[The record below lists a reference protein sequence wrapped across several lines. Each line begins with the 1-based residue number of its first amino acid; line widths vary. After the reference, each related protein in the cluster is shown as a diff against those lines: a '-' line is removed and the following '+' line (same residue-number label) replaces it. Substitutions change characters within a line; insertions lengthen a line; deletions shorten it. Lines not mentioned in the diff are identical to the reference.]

1 MTSKRCL
8 KVTTGL
14 STNTCVVA
22 SSHVHLYLPTSNY
35 IKKKQQRDRAPDMWK
50 SNFKKN
56 NVIAKE
62 ASYINQVLQVKNK
75 GLITKIVPI
84 KCYVVHL

>member
-1 MTSKRCL
+1 
-8 KVTTGL
+8 
-14 STNTCVVA
+14 
-22 SSHVHLYLPTSNY
+22 
-35 IKKKQQRDRAPDMWK
+35 MWK